1 MGDLLRLLMTQETP
15 MPSDLREQISKI
27 VNAVASD
34 VDHHVAEW
42 IDARDPAGFR
52 RVELAIAAVG
62 RAFSDGLTALV
73 LKAMVGDPELQ
84 AEASIAARATG
95 AYRHGGTR
103 EIGVTLLG
111 GSRIRVRAEYL
122 KINRRGQAGRR
133 RGNGRRGPGGT
144 GIYPVLAVLGIALGV
159 TPALA
164 GEIGRQVADSDSV
177 RAGRAALDRRGID
190 LGHKQTLRIVNGF
203 SHRAVQQRD
212 AWLAKARLGPAAS
225 GPLKGKRVVIATDG
239 GRLRERCPA
248 SRGRRRAKTGHRR
261 YDAPWREPKLL
272 TIYVIGKD
280 GTIENEFRPIYDGTL
295 GDCDAIFDMLVGYLK
310 ALGAHEAREL
320 ILLGDGAKWI
330 WERAANLVAR
340 VGIAADR
347 VTQIIDW
354 CHAVGTLHEIV
365 EARVSWSPAERARW
379 IKRAKKKLHAGKID
393 DLVALI
399 DALAVGRRAKD
410 VSEHRDYFAR
420 NASRMQYASFV
431 AARMP
436 IGSGA
441 IESAVRRIINMRMK
455 SNGMF
460 WLEVNAEGMLLLRSY
475 LKADHFDAL
484 VDWSIAAAVP
494 WWNRRRN
501 GKACEMPFETGYQS

>member
-1 MGDLLRLLMTQETP
+1 
-15 MPSDLREQISKI
+15 MPTDLREQIAKKI
-27 VNAVASD
+27 AALGQN
-34 VDHHVAEW
+34 VDRQVAEW
-42 IDARDPAGFR
+42 RRAGDPVAFR
-52 RVELAIAAVG
+52 QVELAIAAVG
-62 RAFSDGLTALV
+62 RVFSDAVTELI
-73 LKAMVGDPELQ
+73 LKDWVADPELQ
-84 AEASIAARATG
+84 ADASIAARATG

-103 EIGVTLLG
+103 EVGVTLLG

-122 KINRRGQAGRR
+122 KVNRRGQPGRR
-133 RGNGRRGPGGT
+133 RENGRRGRGGT

-164 GEIGRQVADSDSV
+164 GEICRQVADSDSV

-203 SHRAVQQRD
+203 SHRAVQQRN

-280 GTIENEFRPIYDGTL
+280 GTIDDEFRPVYDGTL
-295 GDCDAIFDMLVGYLK
+295 GDCDVIFDMLVGYLK

-340 VGIAADR
+340 VGIASGR

-354 CHAVGTLHEIV
+354 CHAVGTLHEIA
-365 EARVSWSPAERARW
+365 EARASWAPTERERW

-393 DLVALI
+393 DLLALI
-399 DALAVGRRAKD
+399 DALAIGRRAKA

-431 AARMP
+431 AARIP

-475 LKADHFDAL
+475 LKADHLDAL

-501 GKACEMPFETGYQS
+501 GKPCEMPLETEHQS

>member
-1 MGDLLRLLMTQETP
+1 MTHESP
-15 MPSDLREQISKI
+15 LPSDLREQISKTI
-27 VNAVASD
+27 IAVRSE
-34 VDHHVAEW
+34 VDHHAAEW
-42 IDARDPAGFR
+42 LGARDPAGFR
-52 RVELAIAAVG
+52 RVELQIAAIG
-62 RAFSDGLTALV
+62 RALSDALTALI
-73 LKAMVGDPELQ
+73 LKAIVGDPDLQ
-84 AEASIAARATG
+84 AEASIAARSTA

-103 EIGVTLLG
+103 EVGVTLLG

-122 KINRRGQAGRR
+122 KVNRRGQSGRR
-133 RGNGRRGPGGT
+133 RGNGRRGRGGT
-144 GIYPVLAVLGIALGV
+144 GLYPVLAVLGIVLGV

-164 GEIGRQVADSDSV
+164 GEVCRQVADSDSV

-212 AWLAKARLGPAAS
+212 AWLAKARLGPATS

-239 GRLRERCPA
+239 GRLRERCP
-248 SRGRRRAKTGHRR
+248 SGRGRRRVKTGHRR

-280 GTIENEFRPIYDGTL
+280 GTIENEFRPVYDGTL
-295 GDCDAIFDMLVGYLK
+295 GDCDVIFDMLVGYLK

-340 VGIAADR
+340 VGIVADR

-354 CHAVGTLHEIV
+354 CHAVGVLHEIAD
-365 EARVSWSPAERARW
+365 ARVGLSPTEREGW

-431 AARMP
+431 AAHIP

-484 VDWSIAAAVP
+484 VDWSITAAIP
-494 WWNRRRN
+494 WWSSRRSD
-501 GKACEMPFETGYQS
+501 AQFEMPFETRGRS

>member
-1 MGDLLRLLMTQETP
+1 
-15 MPSDLREQISKI
+15 MPSDLREQIKNI
-27 VNAVASD
+27 VIGFVD
-34 VDHHVAEW
+34 VVERHVHEW
-42 IDARDPAGFR
+42 FAARDPAEFR
-52 RVELAIAAVG
+52 KMELEVAAIG
-62 RAFSDGLTALV
+62 RAVSDAVTAVV
-73 LKAMVGDPELQ
+73 LEAIVGDPEHQ
-84 AEASIAARATG
+84 AEASKAARATG
-95 AYRHGGTR
+95 AYRHNGTR
-103 EIGVTLLG
+103 EVDVTLLG
-111 GSRIRVRAEYL
+111 GSRIRVRTEHL
-122 KINRRGQAGRR
+122 EINRRGQPGRR
-133 RGNGRRGPGGT
+133 RGKRRRGRGGT
-144 GIYPVLAVLGIALGV
+144 GLYPALAVLGIVLGV

-164 GEIGRQVADSDSV
+164 GEICRQVADSDSV

-203 SHRAVQQRD
+203 AHRAVQQRD
-212 AWLAKARLGPAAS
+212 AWLAKARQCPPVS

-239 GRLRERCPA
+239 GRLRERCPTT
-248 SRGRRRAKTGHRR
+248 RGRRRAKTRHRR

-272 TIYVIGKD
+272 AMYAIGKD
-280 GTIENEFRPIYDGTL
+280 GTIEDEFRPVYDGTL

-320 ILLGDGAKWI
+320 ILLGDGAQWI
-330 WERAANLVAR
+330 WERAAKLVAG

-354 CHAVGTLHEIV
+354 CHAVGVLHEIV
-365 EARVSWSPAERARW
+365 DARASWSATERERW
-379 IKRAKKKLHAGKID
+379 VKRAKKKLHAGKID

-431 AARMP
+431 KARLP

-441 IESAVRRIINMRMK
+441 IESAVRRVINMRIK

-460 WLEVNAEGMLLLRSY
+460 WLEVNAEGTMLLHGGVLDGTSMLSKWVR
-475 LKADHFDAL
+475 LF
-484 VDWSIAAAVP
+484 
-494 WWNRRRN
+494 
-501 GKACEMPFETGYQS
+501 

>member
-1 MGDLLRLLMTQETP
+1 
-15 MPSDLREQISKI
+15 MPSDLREQISKT
-27 VNAVASD
+27 VFAVASN
-34 VDHHVAEW
+34 VDPLVAEW
-42 IDARDPAGFR
+42 IGVRDPAGFR
-52 RVELAIAAVG
+52 RVELAIGAIG
-62 RAFSDGLTALV
+62 RALSDALTAIV
-73 LKAMVGDPELQ
+73 LKAIVGDPELQ
-84 AEASIAARATG
+84 AEASIAARTTG
-95 AYRHGGTR
+95 VYRHGGTR
-103 EIGVTLLG
+103 EVGVTLLG

-122 KINRRGQAGRR
+122 KVNRRGQPGRR
-133 RGNGRRGPGGT
+133 RGNGRRGRGGT
-144 GIYPVLAVLGIALGV
+144 GIYPALLVLGIALGV

-164 GEIGRQVADSDSV
+164 GEICRQVADSDSV

-203 SHRAVQQRD
+203 SNRAVQQRD
-212 AWLAKARLGPAAS
+212 AWLAKAQLGPATS
-225 GPLKGKRVVIATDG
+225 GPLQGKRVVIATDG
-239 GRLRERCPA
+239 GRLRERCPI
-248 SRGRRRAKTGHRR
+248 SRGRRRAKTRHRR

-272 TIYVIGKD
+272 AIYAIGKD
-280 GTIENEFRPIYDGTL
+280 GTIENEFRPVYDGTL

-340 VGIAADR
+340 VGIDADH

-354 CHAVGTLHEIV
+354 CHAVGVLHEIA
-365 EARVSWSPAERARW
+365 EARVSWSATERERW

-399 DALAVGRRAKD
+399 DAIAVGRRAKD

-431 AARMP
+431 AARVP

-441 IESAVRRIINMRMK
+441 IESTVRRVVNMRMK

-484 VDWSIAAAVP
+484 VDWSITVAVP
-494 WWNRRRN
+494 WWSHRQA
-501 GKACEMPFETGYQS
+501 GATLQMPLAI

>member
-1 MGDLLRLLMTQETP
+1 
-15 MPSDLREQISKI
+15 MPKDLREQIAKRI
-27 VNAVASD
+27 EALGEN
-34 VDHHVAEW
+34 VDRQVAEW
-42 IDARDPAGFR
+42 RRAGAPVAFR
-52 RVELAIAAVG
+52 EMELAIAAVG
-62 RAFSDGLTALV
+62 RAFSDGVTELI
-73 LKAMVGDPELQ
+73 LKDRVADPELQ

-111 GSRIRVRAEYL
+111 GRRIRVRAEYL
-122 KINRRGQAGRR
+122 KVNRRGQPGRR
-133 RGNGRRGPGGT
+133 RGNGRRGRGGT
-144 GIYPVLAVLGIALGV
+144 GIYPVLAVLGIAQGV

-164 GEIGRQVADSDSV
+164 GEICRQVADSDSV
-177 RAGRAALDRRGID
+177 RAGRAALDRRDID
-190 LGHKQTLRIVNGF
+190 PGHKQTLRIVNGF
-203 SHRAVQQRD
+203 SHRAVQQRN
-212 AWLAKARLGPAAS
+212 AWLASARLGPAAS

-248 SRGRRRAKTGHRR
+248 RRGRRRTKTGHRR

-280 GTIENEFRPIYDGTL
+280 GTIDNEFRPVYDGTL
-295 GDCDAIFDMLVGYLK
+295 GDCDVIFDMLVGYLK
-310 ALGAHEAREL
+310 ALGAHEAGEL

-354 CHAVGTLHEIV
+354 CHAVGTLHEIA
-365 EARVSWSPAERARW
+365 EARVSWSPTERERW
-379 IKRAKKKLHAGKID
+379 IKRAKKKLHAGRID
-393 DLVALI
+393 DLLALI
-399 DALAVGRRAKD
+399 DALAVGRRAKA

-431 AARMP
+431 AARIP

-484 VDWSIAAAVP
+484 VDWSIAVAVP
-494 WWNRRRN
+494 WWPRRQD
-501 GKACEMPFETGYQS
+501 GETSEMPFAKEHRS

>member
-1 MGDLLRLLMTQETP
+1 MTQENP
-15 MPSDLREQISKI
+15 LPGNLREQIKGT
-27 VNAVASD
+27 VNGFVSV
-34 VDHHVAEW
+34 VDRHIEEW
-42 IDARDPAGFR
+42 FGARDPVGFR
-52 RVELAIAAVG
+52 KAELAIAAIG
-62 RAFSDGLTALV
+62 RAISDAVTAV
-73 LKAMVGDPELQ
+73 IVKAIVGDSKHQ

-103 EIGVTLLG
+103 EVGVTLLG
-111 GSRIRVRAEYL
+111 GTRIRVRAEYL
-122 KINRRGQAGRR
+122 KVNRRAQPGRR
-133 RGNGRRGPGGT
+133 RGTGRRGRGGT
-144 GIYPVLAVLGIALGV
+144 GFYPALAVLGIVLGV

-164 GEIGRQVADSDSV
+164 GEICRQVADSDSV

-203 SHRAVQQRD
+203 AKRAVQQRD
-212 AWLAKARLGPAAS
+212 GWLAKARLGQARS
-225 GPLKGKRVVIATDG
+225 GLLKGKRVVVATDG
-239 GRLRERCPA
+239 GRLRERCPTN
-248 SRGRRRAKTGHRR
+248 RGRRRAKTRHRR

-280 GTIENEFRPIYDGTL
+280 GKIENEFRPVYDGTL
-295 GDCDAIFDMLVGYLK
+295 GDCDVIFDMLVGYLK

-330 WERAANLVAR
+330 WDRAERFVTR
-340 VGIAADR
+340 VGIAAER
-347 VTQIIDW
+347 VKQIIDW
-354 CHAVGTLHEIV
+354 CHAVAVLHEIAD
-365 EARVSWSPAERARW
+365 ARVSWSTTERERW

-393 DLVALI
+393 DLLELI
-399 DALAVGRRAKD
+399 DELAVGRRAKD

-431 AARMP
+431 KARIP

-441 IESAVRRIINMRMK
+441 IESAVRRVINMRMK

-484 VDWSIAAAVP
+484 VDWSISAAVP
-494 WWNRRRN
+494 WRNRRRDSDTF
-501 GKACEMPFETGYQS
+501 EMPFATGQQAQ